1 MDFPFYV
8 DIYIIFFFSHMELL
22 NIFLQEQHDPFSLVA
37 DELSILANRLRSM
50 VVAEVCN
57 FLSSCC
63 YHFLLTE

>member
-1 MDFPFYV
+1 
-8 DIYIIFFFSHMELL
+8 MELL